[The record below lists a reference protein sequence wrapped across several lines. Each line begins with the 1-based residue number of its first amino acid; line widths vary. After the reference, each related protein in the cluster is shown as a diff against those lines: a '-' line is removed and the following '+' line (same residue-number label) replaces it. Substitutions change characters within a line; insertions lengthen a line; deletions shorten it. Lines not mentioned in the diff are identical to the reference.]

1 MNIFRNLPVHSAESL
16 KAMIEVKTHRV
27 ISMALTKSDNVQ
39 MTLFAFDKGED
50 VSEESYF
57 GDTLYMCVEGVVIIK
72 LQEKTIRLRE
82 GEVFMVKSEKLHA
95 VSGEAAFKMLQIT
108 LNNN

>member
-1 MNIFRNLPVHSAESL
+1 MLGTSGSHPCGFCGFQMQDVRFPVEACWRL
-16 KAMIEVKTHRV
+16 
-27 ISMALTKSDNVQ
+27 
-39 MTLFAFDKGED
+39 TLFAFDKGED

>member
-1 MNIFRNLPVHSAESL
+1 MNIFKNLPIDNAKSL
-16 KAMIEVKTHRV
+16 KDMITVKPHRV
-27 ISMALTKSDNVQ
+27 ISMALTKSDSVQ

-72 LQEKTIRLRE
+72 LQEKEVRLQE
-82 GEVFMVKSEKLHA
+82 GEVFMVQSEILHA
-95 VSGEAAFKMLQIT
+95 VSGEDAFKMLQIT